1 MKSRK
6 LLTRS
11 LIGAA
16 LLLPTAGMAAEG
28 ISYSWLEAD
37 YIVQDIDRYEEGGIL
52 DNFLDDFDDGDGWGA
67 AGSFAF
73 TDHFFAFGSYSTTEA
88 DYTFIDDT
96 GLLIPRNEDVKT
108 LKAGLGFNTPLSSKV
123 DLVARA
129 AYVDVDY
136 GSFNFG
142 ASDDNFNNTGD
153 FKDAIRDLNND
164 SSDGWLADV
173 GVRAQ
178 VVNWLELGG
187 GVRYTDLDQG
197 DDFSVFGNALFEIT
211 ENIGINISGDF
222 GGEISTYMAGVRYS
236 F

>member
-11 LIGAA
+11 LIASA
-16 LLLPTAGMAAEG
+16 LLLPGVGMAAEG
-28 ISYSWLEAD
+28 ISYTWVEAD
-37 YIVQDIDRYEEGGIL
+37 YIVQDIERFDEGGIF
-52 DNFLDDFDDGDGWGA
+52 DNFLDDFDDGDGWGL

-73 TDHFFAFGSYSTTEA
+73 TDRFFAFGSYSTTAA
-88 DYTFIDDT
+88 DYTFIDNT

-123 DLVARA
+123 DLVTRA
-129 AYVDVDY
+129 AYVDVDF
-136 GSFNFG
+136 GKFNFG
-142 ASDDNFNNTGD
+142 AVDDDINNSGD
-153 FKDAIRDLNND
+153 FKDAIRDLRHD
-164 SSDGWLADV
+164 DSDGWMADV

-187 GVRYTDLDQG
+187 GIRYTNLDYG
-197 DDFSVFGNALFEIT
+197 DDFSLFGSALFEIT
-211 ENIGINISGDF
+211 ENFGINVSGDF
-222 GGEISTYMAGVRYS
+222 GSEISTYMAGIRYS